1 MQIDLSKLTI
11 QKIKASYLNGEFSAR
26 ELVNSFHVE
35 IKKKNSEMNAYRKVF
50 DNAFEKA
57 EEIDLKIKHGDSLRE
72 LEGIPIAVKD
82 NILVKGKFAGA
93 SSKILENYKASF
105 DANVIRKLRDEG
117 AIFLGRTNMDEFAMG
132 SSTENSAY
140 GVTKNPYDQTRVA
153 GGSSGGFGFGSR
165 RIHQRTCFILRSGRV
180 KADIRR
186 GFAFGAYRNGIVFR
200 SDWADY
206 KNSRGCGNYF

>member
-82 NILVKGKFAGA
+82 NICVKDEDGFSAVQNTSRNNCFGVVMQQAGLL
-93 SSKILENYKASF
+93 SNIK
-105 DANVIRKLRDEG
+105 
-117 AIFLGRTNMDEFAMG
+117 
-132 SSTENSAY
+132 
-140 GVTKNPYDQTRVA
+140 
-153 GGSSGGFGFGSR
+153 
-165 RIHQRTCFILRSGRV
+165 
-180 KADIRR
+180 
-186 GFAFGAYRNGIVFR
+186 
-200 SDWADY
+200 
-206 KNSRGCGNYF
+206 